1 LKLTSLFF
9 STASQQYGVGALRI
23 RTPTTTRNRSTAAAG
38 GSTAERSSPE
48 AAVVAASS
56 SELTVAVVNAP
67 LVQLGLMTTA
77 SGAMLLVVS
86 VLSAGAMMAIAVMS
100 VGAAVTWKGVKQHGI
115 IKLLPPR

>member
-1 LKLTSLFF
+1 LPDHSLHNYE
-9 STASQQYGVGALRI
+9 TDPSQQYGVGAQRI
-23 RTPTTTRNRSTAAAG
+23 RTPTAKRNRSTAAAA
-38 GSTAERSSPE
+38 GSTAEGSSTE
-48 AAVVAASS
+48 VAASS